1 MKKKP
6 LLANGFFVRCSLFPS
21 FGLSP
26 HALSKIIL
34 LKPQEFQKLFAEF
47 LYVPL
52 NTKGCAS
59 CDKPNAEHTR

>member
-47 LYVPL
+47 LYVL
-52 NTKGCAS
+52 S
-59 CDKPNAEHTR
+59 